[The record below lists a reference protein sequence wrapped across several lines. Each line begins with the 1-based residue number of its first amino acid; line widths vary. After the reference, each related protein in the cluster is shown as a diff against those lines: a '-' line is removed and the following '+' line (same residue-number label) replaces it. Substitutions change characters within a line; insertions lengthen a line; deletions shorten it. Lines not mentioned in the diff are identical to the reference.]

1 MLKSSRRTSAS
12 TSGSTTP
19 HLDQPPPHLWSMV
32 AESAVDPQATVD
44 KDTGGI
50 FHMVKVYVKGFYT
63 LILEWLEE
71 QSRIYREVQKE
82 LNDLKT
88 PRSSASPPTT
98 ITGTG
103 SPVEGEYNVEE
114 DGKERGRSRDGDD
127 YDDKEA
133 SDGKRDDDGDGK
145 RDDDG
150 DGDGDKDGDGK
161 RDDDGDGDRDGDG
174 KRDDD
179 GDGDRDGDG
188 KRDGDGDADGK
199 RDDDG
204 GKDRDHRVSFQ
215 GEEGAV
221 ESTSSEEIVEES
233 VSRRLMRVPA
243 LESAGDA
250 DIEPAATRRVYHR
263 TNSVEAV
270 LDKAETFGSKLFRLL
285 QAIAYFLL
293 ANTAHVCY
301 FFMILSI
308 INNGSVLSLVY
319 AVLLFFWGLLTV
331 PSPTKR
337 FWLVMIF
344 YTMTVLLVK
353 YGFQFREI
361 QNVPEPFSGLP
372 VLQVI
377 GVDFSEDNFL
387 YNAIWDI
394 LLLLSLVIHRAILKV
409 QWVLCLSCV
418 CILSMYVV
426 SVVCLYCV
434 YVCCVCSVSV
444 LCLCCVCIL
453 SVWYQCCVCTMSVLC
468 LRMLCL

>member
-1 MLKSSRRTSAS
+1 MLKNSRRTSAS

-32 AESAVDPQATVD
+32 AETADEPQATEHE
-44 KDTGGI
+44 DTGGI
-50 FHMVKVYVKGFYT
+50 FHIVKVYVKGFYT

-71 QSRIYREVQKE
+71 QSRIYRVVQRE
-82 LNDLKT
+82 LNDQKT
-88 PRSSASPPTT
+88 PTRSASPPTT
-98 ITGTG
+98 STGTR

-114 DGKERGRSRDGDD
+114 DGKERRRSRGGDD
-127 YDDKEA
+127 YDDKENGGG
-133 SDGKRDDDGDGK
+133 DGDGNGKRDGDDDGDGG
-145 RDDDG
+145 RDV
-150 DGDGDKDGDGK
+150 K
-161 RDDDGDGDRDGDG
+161 RDGD
-174 KRDDD
+174 D
-179 GDGDRDGDG
+179 DG
-188 KRDGDGDADGK
+188 KRDGDG
-199 RDDDG
+199 
-204 GKDRDHRVSFQ
+204 GKDRDLHRVSFQ
-215 GEEGAV
+215 GEENTV
-221 ESTSSEEIVEES
+221 ESSSSEEIVEES
-233 VSRRLMRVPA
+233 VSRKLMRVPA

-250 DIEPAATRRVYHR
+250 DIEPTTTRSVYHR

-285 QAIAYFLL
+285 QAIVYFLL

-344 YTMTVLLVK
+344 YTMTVLLIK

-361 QNVPEPFSGLP
+361 QDVPVLYSGLP
-372 VLQVI
+372 VLEVI
-377 GVDFSEDNFL
+377 GIGYSEDNFL

-409 QWVLCLSCV
+409 Q
-418 CILSMYVV
+418 
-426 SVVCLYCV
+426 
-434 YVCCVCSVSV
+434 
-444 LCLCCVCIL
+444 
-453 SVWYQCCVCTMSVLC
+453 
-468 LRMLCL
+468 